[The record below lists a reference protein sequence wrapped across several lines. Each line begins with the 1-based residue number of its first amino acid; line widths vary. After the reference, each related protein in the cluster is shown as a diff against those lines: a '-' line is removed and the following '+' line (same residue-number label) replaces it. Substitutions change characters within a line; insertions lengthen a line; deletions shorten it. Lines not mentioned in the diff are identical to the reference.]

1 MRVGFGYD
9 VHRLVPRRNLILGGV
24 TIPAPFGEA
33 GHSDGDVLIHALI
46 DALLGSTGLGD
57 IGTLFPDSDGKY
69 KDISS
74 KTLLQQVMAFL
85 GENHWL
91 VINADTTIVLEKPK
105 ISPFSGEIR
114 KSLAQDLNL
123 PVEDVSVKAKTKE
136 GMDAAGA
143 GKAIEAYA
151 VVLLEKEN

>member
-74 KTLLQQVMAFL
+74 KTLLKQVMTHL
-85 GENHWL
+85 GENHWF

-136 GMDAAGA
+136 GMDAAGT